1 MFQRQPVDIEIDRL
15 RHSNLIQLEKNM
27 MELFLISLVAASL
40 TAFVVLTV
48 TSVTKTLETINQATG
63 RVQNL
68 APVSIPSRRAR

>member
-1 MFQRQPVDIEIDRL
+1 MFQRQPVDIAIDRL
-15 RHSNLIQLEKNM
+15 RHSSLIQLKENM

-48 TSVTKTLETINQATG
+48 ASVTKTLETINQATG

-68 APVSIPSRRAR
+68 TPVSIHSRWER